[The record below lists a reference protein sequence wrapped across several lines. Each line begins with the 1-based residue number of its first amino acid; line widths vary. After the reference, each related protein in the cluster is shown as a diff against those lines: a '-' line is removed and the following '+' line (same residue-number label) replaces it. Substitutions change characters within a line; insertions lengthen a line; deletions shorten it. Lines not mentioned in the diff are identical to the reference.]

1 MSLVTAA
8 LVSLLLL
15 TSFSSLYWYRA
26 CVIAH
31 RQQTR
36 LRHILTKSDGGI
48 LCRRTENRAL
58 LRSLLEQDP
67 ELLRRHPQIIA
78 VAKLHDLHFSALA
91 TLLTHTEWH
100 DLPSCPESWPA
111 AHIRDLGQTRLEDR
125 PDVLQQYNPTS
136 LDQTASR

>member
-8 LVSLLLL
+8 LASLLLL
-15 TSFSSLYWYRA
+15 TGFSSLYWYRA
-26 CVIAH
+26 YVIAH
-31 RQQTR
+31 RQQAR
-36 LRHILTKSDGGI
+36 LRHILTRSDGGI
-48 LCRRTENRAL
+48 LRRRAENRAL
-58 LRSLLEQDP
+58 LRSLLEHDP
-67 ELLRRHPQIIA
+67 GFLQRHPQIIT

-111 AHIRDLGQTRLEDR
+111 AQIRDLGQTRLEER
-125 PDVLQQYNPTS
+125 PDILQQHNPTS

>member
-8 LVSLLLL
+8 LVSLFLL

-100 DLPSCPESWPA
+100 DLPSCPEPWPA
-111 AHIRDLGQTRLEDR
+111 AQIRDLGQTRLEDR
-125 PDVLQQYNPTS
+125 PDVLHQHSQSTLN
-136 LDQTASR
+136 QTATR